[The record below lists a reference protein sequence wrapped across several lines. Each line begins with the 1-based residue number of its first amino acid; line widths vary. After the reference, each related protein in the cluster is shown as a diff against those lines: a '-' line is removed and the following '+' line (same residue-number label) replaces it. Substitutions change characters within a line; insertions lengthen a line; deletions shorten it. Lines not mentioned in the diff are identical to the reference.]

1 MMKLLSK
8 KQVREKVVYSVQH
21 ITRLEQKG
29 LFPKRIRLGDS
40 RVAWLESEIDD
51 WIEQKL
57 LERDRSR

>member
-40 RVAWLESEIDD
+40 RVAWLESEVDD